1 MTPQAR
7 LVVLIGSRQQ
17 VSNAAHVI
25 SLLLHPPSSHPPVLQ
40 LEAVS
45 IVKSHYPLLNDFSFS
60 SWPPEG
66 TRVSQ
71 RIKGLLA
78 SADNVRHDLLVEAS
92 LVSRIIG
99 PRGNIQKTLQQQ
111 TGCVIILPGKAGHQE
126 DARPR
131 DRTIL
136 LHENAA
142 LEQISPKDRCLL
154 VARRTRERKL
164 EGLCQHCWLRKPFCC
179 CASIRSLGSLRS
191 SKVDVHIAVHYKEYG
206 RATATAK
213 LLPLLAPDVV
223 QLHPYPEVRSSY
235 GD

>member
-17 VSNAAHVI
+17 VSNAAHAI

-142 LEQISPKDRCLL
+142 LEQVRQWCCGLQARMLSSDDCHCCKHTRRSRRKIAASSLL
-154 VARRTRERKL
+154 AALVSE
-164 EGLCQHCWLRKPFCC
+164 
-179 CASIRSLGSLRS
+179 SLRAS
-191 SKVDVHIAVHYKEYG
+191 AN
-206 RATATAK
+206 TA
-213 LLPLLAPDVV
+213 
-223 QLHPYPEVRSSY
+223 
-235 GD
+235 G